1 MSISQCLRKGDV
13 LFIVDGY
20 EKNISNLS
28 VGYGDY
34 SYYHCSLYIGDSRI
48 IESVKTVGV
57 IIADL
62 AKYSNNKILV
72 GRTAQKDDF
81 LNNVIK
87 YAHKLIGCQYN
98 DLFLP
103 NQSGKFYCSEL
114 IHEVFAL
121 ANKNIFFKMHTLN
134 YISPGD
140 LEVCKYWS
148 DFYSQY
154 GLKVP
159 QGEIGSHPN
168 NLSLDE
174 KFKYRFWN
182 C

>member
-13 LFIVDGY
+13 LFIVDSY

-48 IESVKTVGV
+48 IESVKTEGV

-62 AKYSNNKILV
+62 ARYSNNKILV

-114 IHEVFAL
+114 IHELFKY
-121 ANKNIFFKMHTLN
+121 ANKGIFFKEHYLN
-134 YISPGD
+134 YISLND
-140 LEVCKYWS
+140 LSVSQYWK
-148 DFYSQY
+148 DFYGQY

-159 QGEIGSHPN
+159 QGEVGSHPN

-174 KFKYRFWN
+174 KFKYRFWL
-182 C
+182 